1 MKKLLA
7 IFTMTSVLAFGLAA
21 CSEGGRKTGDVNNK
35 FDELTTTEAV
45 YGFSAA
51 SAGMLISS
59 MNNPGNA
66 KRLAAE
72 KGIDSVVEENTFLKA
87 EISLSSGVDGEKQN
101 SESSGNVTEPERP
114 SGSAAEPEADLSEFD
129 EYMAL
134 VESLLSDGG
143 FKIQSQTS
151 DRPEFEEKM
160 VVGYND
166 MVGNSLQY
174 IMYYNQIL
182 TDVEEDDGEKEEKY
196 RIEGVMNIDGTDY
209 EIFGQKEDE
218 SDGGESESETEFRVI
233 LGENKY
239 MSVEQS
245 FETEDGETEQE
256 YSYSV
261 IENKKVLERSS
272 FEYEEERGELELKM
286 VSYKNGK
293 TQVVYFE
300 KEKVK
305 GEEVIYLRVGQGAD
319 TRRYIAHVK
328 TDANG
333 NSYYEYELV

>member
-1 MKKLLA
+1 MKKFLA
-7 IFTMTSVLAFGLAA
+7 IFAMTSVLALGFAS
-21 CSEGGRKTGDVNNK
+21 CSDGGRKTGDVNNK

-59 MNNPGNA
+59 MNNQGSA
-66 KRLAAE
+66 KRLASE
-72 KGIDSVVEENTFLKA
+72 KGIDFVTEETTSLNA
-87 EISLSSGVDGEKQN
+87 EIPFSSEAKRKKSGF
-101 SESSGNVTEPERP
+101 SGNVTEPENS
-114 SGSAAEPEADLSEFD
+114 SGGIAESDADLSEFD

-182 TDVEEDDGEKEEKY
+182 TDIEDDDGEKEEKY

-305 GEEVIYLRVGQGAD
+305 GEKVIYLRVGQGAD
-319 TRRYIAHVK
+319 TRRYIARVK